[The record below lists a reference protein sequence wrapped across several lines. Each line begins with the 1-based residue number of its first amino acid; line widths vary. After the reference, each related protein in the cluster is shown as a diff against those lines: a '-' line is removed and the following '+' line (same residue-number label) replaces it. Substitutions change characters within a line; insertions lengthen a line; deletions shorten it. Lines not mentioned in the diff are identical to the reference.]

1 MSKYLV
7 AGLLA
12 LSFAFPVTSASA
24 QERVTA
30 VLKSGERVTGELVDL
45 GGRDYTFR
53 VNGRE
58 RRIRIADMAMI
69 DFPGTAPNVSESELA
84 RAGQGNH
91 VIVLRNGQTL
101 NGRLVDISESSRPLV
116 LHLEVNGERRRMTSQ
131 QVARIYMDQAG
142 ATATSG
148 GGEQAL
154 GPGSRSIQVSATRAW
169 TPTGITVRKGD
180 IVRFSSSGEV
190 RVGPNA
196 SDTSNV
202 NGRPGAYAVRATAPR
217 VLLGALIGRVGNGD
231 PFGIGGQ
238 ESVPMPDSGELFLG
252 VNDANFG
259 DNSGEF
265 RVIVGVGAARTGERA
280 IPRRRR

>member
-1 MSKYLV
+1 MSKSLV

-12 LSFAFPVTSASA
+12 LIFAFPAATATA
-24 QERVTA
+24 QGRVTA
-30 VLKSGERVTGELVDL
+30 LLKSGERVSGELVDL
-45 GGRDYTFR
+45 GGYDYTFR
-53 VNGRE
+53 VNGKE
-58 RRIRIADMAMI
+58 RRIPIADMAMI

-101 NGRLVDISESSRPLV
+101 HGRLVDISESSRPLR
-116 LHLEVNGERRRMTSQ
+116 LHLEVNGERRTMTSQ
-131 QVARIYMDQAG
+131 EVARIYLDRAG
-142 ATATSG
+142 VTATTG

-154 GPGSRSIQVSATRAW
+154 GPGSRTIQVSATRPW

-180 IVRFSSSGEV
+180 VVRFSSSGEI

-202 NGRPGAYAVRATAPR
+202 NGKPGAYAVRATAPR
-217 VLLGALIGRVGNGD
+217 VLLGALIGRVGNGN

-252 VNDANFG
+252 VNDANFS

-265 RVIVGVGAARTGERA
+265 RVIVNTGGERTGGRA

>member
-1 MSKYLV
+1 M
-7 AGLLA
+7 
-12 LSFAFPVTSASA
+12 
-24 QERVTA
+24 
-30 VLKSGERVTGELVDL
+30 
-45 GGRDYTFR
+45 
-53 VNGRE
+53 
-58 RRIRIADMAMI
+58 
-69 DFPGTAPNVSESELA
+69 
-84 RAGQGNH
+84 
-91 VIVLRNGQTL
+91 
-101 NGRLVDISESSRPLV
+101 
-116 LHLEVNGERRRMTSQ
+116 
-131 QVARIYMDQAG
+131 
-142 ATATSG
+142 
-148 GGEQAL
+148 
-154 GPGSRSIQVSATRAW
+154 
-169 TPTGITVRKGD
+169 
-180 IVRFSSSGEV
+180 
-190 RVGPNA
+190 GPNA